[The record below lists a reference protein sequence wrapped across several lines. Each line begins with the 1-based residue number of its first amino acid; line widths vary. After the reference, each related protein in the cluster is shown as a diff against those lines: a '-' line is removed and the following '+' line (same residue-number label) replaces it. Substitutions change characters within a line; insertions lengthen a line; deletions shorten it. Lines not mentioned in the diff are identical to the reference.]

1 MYGAFLLPFSRRYG
15 KMLSEC
21 KAMIKTRWIVFVWRF
36 AAFVVMLCGLLS
48 KLGVFVGK
56 FDAHPLLYYTSQ
68 SNILVLVLF
77 GFLTVKTAV
86 DMPYGG
92 KAGNVTYIPRIHA
105 AVTLAITL
113 TFVVYWAALAPF
125 ETRALWTFPNIVIH
139 GITPLAC
146 IADYMVIQQEGSLKK
161 FDPLLFAV
169 IPAAYF
175 LQATVAGFSG
185 VVYRTAGGV
194 AYRFPYYFID
204 YDMIGGFVAL
214 VVICALAVY
223 VGLGY
228 LMLLLDRKWRKKTV
242 LPRSAMFGI

>member
-1 MYGAFLLPFSRRYG
+1 
-15 KMLSEC
+15 
-21 KAMIKTRWIVFVWRF
+21 MIKTRWIVLLWRASAF
-36 AAFVVMLCGLLS
+36 ALILCGILS
-48 KLGVFVGK
+48 KLGVFAGK

-68 SNILVLVLF
+68 SNLLVLVLF
-77 GFLTVKTAV
+77 GFLTVKTAI
-86 DMPYGG
+86 DMPCGG

-125 ETRALWTFPNIVIH
+125 ETRPIWTFANLTIH
-139 GITPLAC
+139 GITPLVC
-146 IADYMVIQQEGSLKK
+146 IADYIMIQQEGSLKK

-169 IPAAYF
+169 IPAVYF

-185 VVYRTAGGV
+185 VIYRTANGV

-223 VGLGY
+223 VGIGY
-228 LMLLLDRKWRKKTV
+228 LMLLLDKKWRKKTL
-242 LPRSAMFGI
+242 LPRSALFGI